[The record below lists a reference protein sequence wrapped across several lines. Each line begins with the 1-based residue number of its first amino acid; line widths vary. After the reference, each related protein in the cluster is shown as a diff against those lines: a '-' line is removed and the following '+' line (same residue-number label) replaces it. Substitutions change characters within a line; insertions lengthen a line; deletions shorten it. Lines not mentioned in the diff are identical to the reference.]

1 MSVNRLQKMGVA
13 PRRGAL
19 LKMALNND
27 PQITVII
34 ATKNRADA
42 LDKICFPSLLTQT
55 IRNFEVIIWDAST
68 DRATE
73 SVCSDY
79 RHRFEEIGVPCR
91 YYQAPRSGLAAQ
103 RNDAVKSA
111 KGEIVAFF
119 DDDSELS
126 CDALAALYED
136 FAKKSSLKG
145 VEILVVHGKNE
156 TSSKL
161 FSFFKEMLLYFFL
174 MRYPDK
180 SKQVVLRS
188 GMNVAAHNSRG
199 IYAEW
204 LSGCSMA
211 YRKEVF
217 TEFRFNESLMKF
229 GGYSLGEDADFS
241 YRIFKKYP
249 DSLYIAD
256 SGYVI
261 HHAASGGERTKG
273 KNDVAARL
281 YLRWT
286 LASYVSEVKKFVI
299 PCCIWTCLGEILFM
313 FAMNV
318 LLRKEISF
326 AVFIQGIKDAF
337 RAVKE

>member
-1 MSVNRLQKMGVA
+1 MDKVNKMGI
-13 PRRGAL
+13 
-19 LKMALNND
+19 NNI

-42 LDKICFPSLLTQT
+42 LDKICFPPLLTQT
-55 IRNFEVIIWDAST
+55 FRNFEVIIWDAST
-68 DRATE
+68 DSAAE
-73 SVCSDY
+73 SVCSGY
-79 RHRFEEIGVPCR
+79 LHCFEKIGVPFR
-91 YYQAPRSGLAAQ
+91 YYHAPRSGLAAQ
-103 RNDAVKSA
+103 RNDAVKRA
-111 KGEIVAFF
+111 KGEIIAFF

-126 CDALAALYED
+126 NNAIEVIHQNFISNQTLR
-136 FAKKSSLKG
+136 G
-145 VEILVVHGKNE
+145 VEVKVIRLTNKKPAEKPFALVKKLLLMFFIMDTYDKGK
-156 TSSKL
+156 
-161 FSFFKEMLLYFFL
+161 
-174 MRYPDK
+174 
-180 SKQVVLRS
+180 QIVLRS
-188 GMNVAAHNSRG
+188 GRHIASQDKKG
-199 IYAEW
+199 ILAEW
-204 LSGCSMA
+204 LSGGSMA
-211 YRKEVF
+211 YKKEVF
-217 TEFRFNESLMKF
+217 TEFSFNERLMKF
-229 GGYSLGEDADFS
+229 GGYSLGEDVDFS